1 MTRRISDL
9 ELDRVRASR
18 RLSDVVGA
26 HVTWDRRRSNPS
38 RQDFWACCPF
48 HGESSPSFHVDDSK
62 GRYKCF
68 GCGAAGD
75 HFRFL
80 QEFSG
85 MSFIDAYKAL
95 GGQLDMPEP
104 SPEERAEAE
113 RQRAMR
119 QAEADAQAES
129 FRRKEVAAA
138 RRILDMGGRVAG
150 TAGADYLRGRGL
162 LPCPIRLPL
171 RFVQHLQYW
180 HAEKLD
186 GQDTPR
192 RFVLFSG
199 PALVLP
205 ISGPSG
211 AVQGVHMTW
220 LDTLRHGKKKPITC
234 PQTGEALTARKMR
247 GSKRGAYLDLITPAQ
262 FDRVVI
268 GEGWETTLTVALAEL
283 RHKPELFARTS
294 YRAAISLQHLG
305 GKAAETVA
313 HPELKNK
320 AGRAVRVPGPVPD
333 MSDSTALELPDHVTD
348 VLLLGDS
355 DSDRFTAMQVHTRA
369 RARWSRPGRRLA
381 SAWAPEG
388 QDFNDMLMMSEE
400 AQ

>member
-1 MTRRISDL
+1 MTRRISVL
-9 ELDRVRASR
+9 ELDRVRAAH

-26 HVTWDRRRSNPS
+26 HVTWDRRKSNPS

-48 HGESSPSFHVDDSK
+48 HGESSPSFHVDDGK

-68 GCGAAGD
+68 GCGASGD

-80 QEFSG
+80 QDFSG
-85 MSFIDAYKAL
+85 LSFIDAYKAL
-95 GGQLDMPEP
+95 GGQLDLPEP
-104 SPEERAEAE
+104 SPEELAEAE
-113 RQRAMR
+113 RQRAKR

-186 GQDTPR
+186 GQDKPR

-220 LDTLRHGKKKPITC
+220 LDTLRHGK
-234 PQTGEALTARKMR
+234 
-247 GSKRGAYLDLITPAQ
+247 RGAFLDLISPAQ

-333 MSDSTALELPDHVTD
+333 MGDSAALELPDHVTD

-369 RARWSRPGRRLA
+369 RARWARPGRRIA

-388 QDFNDMLMMSEE
+388 QDFNDMLMSEE